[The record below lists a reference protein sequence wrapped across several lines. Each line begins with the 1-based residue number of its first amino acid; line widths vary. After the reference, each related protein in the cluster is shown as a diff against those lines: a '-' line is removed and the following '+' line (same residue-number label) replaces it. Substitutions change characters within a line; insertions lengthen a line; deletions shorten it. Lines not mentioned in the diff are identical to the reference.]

1 MICAKCWLINY
12 HSGLALYIL
21 TKFRRDASRGIE
33 SVKGA
38 ENSRSSFWRTVIT
51 TKQAALKQKYS
62 QTLTEDNLN
71 LRLRDQ
77 GSQQDE
83 NKAKRYNEHL

>member
-12 HSGLALYIL
+12 HSGLAIYLL
-21 TKFRRDASRGIE
+21 TKSRPDALRRIE
-33 SVKGA
+33 SVKGLVHPYCY
-38 ENSRSSFWRTVIT
+38 TVIT

-62 QTLTEDNLN
+62 QTLTEDNLT